1 MVQHRSPAGRL
12 TRDVRSEARVVR
24 VERRRRTNVS
34 VIVEDAARSMPPSS
48 LAPTFTRRRPS
59 DAAPLVLDGS
69 ARRWA
74 SGPFRQSCG
83 KRRRRVAQLKRL
95 VPKIERAQTL
105 SPEATQTISR
115 LIERQSVV
123 GGADDPSHR
132 MRRKAAAIERMIDV
146 MKAKQDNTTSG
157 TIGRAM
163 SD

>member
-1 MVQHRSPAGRL
+1 
-12 TRDVRSEARVVR
+12 
-24 VERRRRTNVS
+24 
-34 VIVEDAARSMPPSS
+34 
-48 LAPTFTRRRPS
+48 
-59 DAAPLVLDGS
+59 
-69 ARRWA
+69 
-74 SGPFRQSCG
+74 
-83 KRRRRVAQLKRL
+83 
-95 VPKIERAQTL
+95 
-105 SPEATQTISR
+105 

>member
-1 MVQHRSPAGRL
+1 M
-12 TRDVRSEARVVR
+12 
-24 VERRRRTNVS
+24 
-34 VIVEDAARSMPPSS
+34 
-48 LAPTFTRRRPS
+48 
-59 DAAPLVLDGS
+59 
-69 ARRWA
+69 
-74 SGPFRQSCG
+74 
-83 KRRRRVAQLKRL
+83 AQLKRL